1 MKSRDHVR
9 PPAGRQLPP
18 VPRRTPQNRR
28 DANDYVAEH
37 NIRGLLTDLTQKVLL
52 HMPPNPREF
61 LQASL
66 AGENGAGNSGEGER
80 VEAGSRGDAFQIS
93 VHAECSG
100 VGLTTQRSSVS
111 RLLSKR
117 NKVEQLRM
125 QVETYDMMRSMLSG
139 AADSASAGSGGA
151 QDQSGAE
158 MLLMMKTLKEE
169 TRELRRGIEELQRQ
183 EKSTQAEVRR
193 LVDEETIHFKV
204 EMAALKDTKRELM
217 KRGLIP
223 WYLST

>member
-37 NIRGLLTDLTQKVLL
+37 NIRGLMTDLTQKVLL

-117 NKVEQLRM
+117 NKVEQLRT
-125 QVETYDMMRSMLSG
+125 QVETYDMMCSMLSG